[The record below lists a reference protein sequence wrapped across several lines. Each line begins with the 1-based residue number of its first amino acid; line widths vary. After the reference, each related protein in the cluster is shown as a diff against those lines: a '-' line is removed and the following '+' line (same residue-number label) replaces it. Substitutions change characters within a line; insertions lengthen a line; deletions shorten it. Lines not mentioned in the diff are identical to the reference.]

1 MPSVG
6 SHQGA
11 ERARQI
17 FIDVGRKLYGNLPS
31 ETPDHWSLVGKG
43 DHRLVYRAP
52 TGEVYKV
59 GRDRINR
66 REHGVLQFLAAEPET
81 VAFVPVYAFY
91 DFSTAFDLTGWSMG
105 ETVVAM
111 EFVENDGTEPDD
123 HDLTI
128 LIDRLETLGVSD
140 HSENWRVR
148 NGRPVIIDCGG
159 F

>member
-6 SHQGA
+6 SLQGA

-17 FIDVGRKLYGNLPS
+17 LIDAGGELYGNLPS
-31 ETPDHWSLVGKG
+31 ETADHWVFVGKG
-43 DHRLVYRAP
+43 DHRVVYRAP

-59 GRDRINR
+59 GSDRVNR
-66 REHGVLQFLAAEPET
+66 REHGVLQILAADPDT
-81 VAFVPVYAFY
+81 VAFVPVYTFY

-111 EFVENDGTEPDD
+111 EFVEDDGTEPDD

-128 LIDRLETLGVSD
+128 LVDRLVTLGVSD
-140 HSENWRVR
+140 HDENWRVR

-159 F
+159 I